1 MTTITHDKPYIN
13 CQLKDQGYY
22 GSWKKKKGKPDQA
35 LMNLIF
41 SGKLS
46 KSSYYITLIHR
57 HQIQAK
63 MTLQMKTYT
72 AIFRQASGI
81 GKSGL
86 FIK

>member
-1 MTTITHDKPYIN
+1 MSIKGPGLLWLLEKI
-13 CQLKDQGYY
+13 
-22 GSWKKKKGKPDQA
+22 KGKPDQA

-63 MTLQMKTYT
+63 ITLQMKTYT